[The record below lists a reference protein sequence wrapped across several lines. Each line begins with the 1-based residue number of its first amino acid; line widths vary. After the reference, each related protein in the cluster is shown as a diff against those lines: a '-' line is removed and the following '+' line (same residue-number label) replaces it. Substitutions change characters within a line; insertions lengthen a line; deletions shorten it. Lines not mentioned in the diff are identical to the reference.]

1 MKVESEVVATMLQ
14 PGRAAL
20 VAGAARTASETAA
33 ETTAQSTSGKRPL
46 VGVPLAVSLIA
57 VCVLVLFWKTTWSM
71 IAIWM
76 RSETFVHGFVVLPIF
91 FYLLWRERHSLGAI
105 ETRPC
110 LGALFGVAA
119 AGAMWLLGEL
129 VGAAS
134 VAQFAMVAM
143 IPLTVW
149 VVLGTRVA
157 RTLAIPLAFLF
168 FAVPLGEFL
177 LPTLINWTADF
188 TVAALRASGVPVYRE
203 GNFFTIP
210 TGSWS
215 VVEACSGLRYLI
227 ASFMVGCLYA
237 YLSYRS
243 MKRRVAFI
251 AASIIVPIVANWMR
265 AYMIVMLGHLS
276 GNKIATGVD
285 HLIYG
290 WLFFGLVM
298 MLLFWLGGRW
308 REDLDPMPTAT
319 RVRTSP
325 VVRPV
330 ASDRSNRKVW
340 VAALGAVILAAMWQP
355 LLAKLDGS
363 GNTSPVRFPVI
374 SGANGWVVVP
384 DSISDWKPDLSGAR
398 TEYRATFDKD
408 GERVGVHIAFFRGQ
422 TLDSKAI
429 TSTNELVSSR
439 NKTWRLANASAA
451 HVKTGAGPPLD
462 IRTAV
467 VAADRSRL
475 ALWQWFWIDGWHTSN
490 DYLAKLYQVFS
501 VVQQHGDS
509 VAWVI
514 IYTPTETDEPHAR
527 AALQRFSTDMIGA
540 IDAALKDAA
549 AQ

>member
-1 MKVESEVVATMLQ
+1 MKVESEVVATM
-14 PGRAAL
+14 PPPDRPAFATG
-20 VAGAARTASETAA
+20 VTETAA
-33 ETTAQSTSGKRPL
+33 ETVSRSRPS
-46 VGVPLAVSLIA
+46 VGVPLTVSLIA
-57 VCVLVLFWKTTWSM
+57 VGVLVLFWRTTWSM

-91 FYLLWRERHSLGAI
+91 FYLLWRERRSLRAI
-105 ETRPC
+105 ETKPC
-110 LGALFGVAA
+110 LGALLGVAA
-119 AGAMWLLGEL
+119 AGAIWLLGEL

-143 IPLTVW
+143 IPLVVW
-149 VVLGTRVA
+149 AVLGTRVA
-157 RTLAIPLAFLF
+157 KALAIPLAFLF

-210 TGSWS
+210 SGSWS

-243 MKRRVAFI
+243 TKRRVGFI

-298 MLLFWLGGRW
+298 MLLFWIGGRW
-308 REDLDPMPTAT
+308 REDLDPMPISA
-319 RVRTSP
+319 RSGTSSAMRP
-325 VVRPV
+325 GVV
-330 ASDRSNRKVW
+330 DTSNRKIW

-355 LLAKLDGS
+355 LLAKLDAS
-363 GNTSPVRFPVI
+363 ENTAPVRFPGI
-374 SGANGWVVVP
+374 RGANGWVAVP
-384 DSISDWKPDLSGAR
+384 ESVSDWKPDLSGAR
-398 TEYRATFDKD
+398 AEYRAAFVKD
-408 GERVGVHIAFFRGQ
+408 GEHVGVHIAFFRGQ

-429 TSTNELVSSR
+429 TSTNELVRSV
-439 NKTWRLANASAA
+439 NKTWRLANAGAA
-451 HVKTGAGPPLD
+451 HVETGAGPLD
-462 IRTAV
+462 VRTAV
-467 VAADRSRL
+467 AVADRSRL
-475 ALWQWFWIDGWHTSN
+475 ALWQWFWIDGRHTSN

-501 VVQQHGDS
+501 VLEQHGDS

-514 IYTPTETDEPHAR
+514 VYTPTESNELQAR
-527 AALQRFSTDMIGA
+527 AALQRFSTDMIGV

-549 AQ
+549 TQ

>member
-1 MKVESEVVATMLQ
+1 MKVESEVVVTM
-14 PGRAAL
+14 PPKRAA
-20 VAGAARTASETAA
+20 VVTSAA
-33 ETTAQSTSGKRPL
+33 ETAVETASRSRPL
-46 VGVPLAVSLIA
+46 LGVPLTVALIA
-57 VCVLVLFWKTTWSM
+57 VGVLALFWKTTWSM
-71 IAIWM
+71 VAIWM

-91 FYLLWRERHSLGAI
+91 FYLLWRERRSLRAI
-105 ETRPC
+105 DTRPC

-119 AGAMWLLGEL
+119 AGALWLLGEL

-143 IPLTVW
+143 IPFTVW
-149 VVLGTRVA
+149 TVLGTRVA
-157 RTLAIPLAFLF
+157 MALAIPLAFLF

-210 TGSWS
+210 SGNWS

-243 MKRRVAFI
+243 IERRVAFI

-265 AYMIVMLGHLS
+265 AYIIVMLGHLS

-298 MLLFWLGGRW
+298 MLLFWIGGRW
-308 REDLDPMPTAT
+308 REDLDSVPTST
-319 RVRTSP
+319 RAGTISAM
-325 VVRPV
+325 RPV
-330 ASDRSNRKVW
+330 EVDGSNRRVW
-340 VAALGAVILAAMWQP
+340 MAAVGAVILAVMWQP
-355 LLAKLDGS
+355 LLSKFDAS
-363 GNTSPVRFPVI
+363 ENTAPVRFPDI
-374 SGANGWVVVP
+374 RGANGWVAVP
-384 DSISDWKPDLSGAR
+384 DSVSDWQPDLSGAR
-398 TEYRATFDKD
+398 AKYRATFAKD
-408 GERVGVHIAFFRGQ
+408 GEHVGLHIAFFRGQ
-422 TLDSKAI
+422 TPDSKAI
-429 TSTNELVSSR
+429 TSTNELVRSGNNR
-439 NKTWRLANASAA
+439 WRLANAGTA
-451 HVKTGAGPPLD
+451 HVVTAAGPLD
-462 IRTAV
+462 VRTAV
-467 VAADRSRL
+467 VVADRSRL
-475 ALWQWFWIDGWHTSN
+475 ALWQWFWIDGRHTSN

-501 VVQQHGDS
+501 VLQQHGDP

-514 IYTPTETDEPHAR
+514 VYMPTETDEPQAR
-527 AALQRFSTDMIGA
+527 ATLQRFSADMTGM

-549 AQ
+549 TQ